1 MTETWNC
8 TTNNHLFTPVR
19 LENYKEYEGQTG
31 STLKGGCGLYIKNE
45 LDYIPRNDLDIKTKN
60 GNSEFEMKWIEI
72 IEEKDKNK
80 ILGIIYRHPNN
91 KDIDFNIALSDLL
104 QKIVKENKE
113 IIIAGDFNYDL
124 LSYTKNERINDFV
137 EIMYENLCQPCI
149 IQPTRI
155 VDKQN
160 PH

>member
-1 MTETWNC
+1 
-8 TTNNHLFTPVR
+8 
-19 LENYKEYEGQTG
+19 
-31 STLKGGCGLYIKNE
+31 
-45 LDYIPRNDLDIKTKN
+45 
-60 GNSEFEMKWIEI
+60 MKWIEI

-91 KDIDFNIALSDLL
+91 KDIDFNIALSNLL

-155 VDKQN
+155 VDKQKPSLIDNIFINSIEN
-160 PH
+160 PISGNLLDKISDHFPNFIIINKYSEKGKK